1 MRRREFITLIG
12 GAAATWPFAASAQQ
26 REGKLRHVG
35 FLSGVS
41 DPVFAGTYAEFV
53 HGMRELGYEEHKD
66 FVTKLRTAEGH
77 YERLPDLARELVEQK
92 VDILLTGLAAAIRYL
107 QRATTTIPI
116 VMVYSTDP
124 VKNGFVA
131 SLAHPGGNITGL
143 AGSSDD
149 TAPKQLELLA
159 TFVPRGSRIAVL
171 GNPASPNYTGV
182 LKGAQA
188 SAEKSGLSVLPTE
201 ALSPE
206 EIADAF
212 ATLDKEGARG
222 VMVAGDAIFFDQRH
236 QIAGLA
242 LRYHLP
248 SIFAQREF
256 VVDGGL
262 MSYGENL
269 SDFFRRSAFFVD
281 KIFKGVN
288 PADLPVEQPTAF
300 HLVINRKTADALGV
314 TIPPQLYIFADEVI
328 E

>member
-1 MRRREFITLIG
+1 MRRRDFIFLVSST
-12 GAAATWPFAASAQQ
+12 AVPWPFAASAQQ

-41 DPVFAGTYAEFV
+41 GPVFASNYAEFV
-53 HGMRELGYEEHKD
+53 RGMRELGYEEHKD
-66 FVTKLRTAEGH
+66 FVTELRTAEGN
-77 YERLPDLARELVEQK
+77 YERFPDLARELVEQK
-92 VDILLTGLAAAIRYL
+92 VDILLTGVSAAIRYL
-107 QRATTTIPI
+107 QQATATIPI

-188 SAEKSGLSVLPTE
+188 SAEKAGLSVLPTE
-201 ALSPE
+201 ARSPE
-206 EIADAF
+206 EIANAF
-212 ATLDKEGARG
+212 ATLDKEGAQG
-222 VMVAGDAIFFDQRH
+222 VIVAGDAIFFDQRH
-236 QIAGLA
+236 QIAELA
-242 LRYHLP
+242 LRNHLP

-281 KIFKGVN
+281 KIFKGAN
-288 PADLPVEQPTAF
+288 PASQRYGDD
-300 HLVINRKTADALGV
+300 RKAKT
-314 TIPPQLYIFADEVI
+314 
-328 E
+328 